1 MGRGRPIHGVAL
13 PIPWPNERVKCRIRP
28 LHERFRPV
36 AAVRRDELR
45 REKNGGNLRFLRL
58 REIKLQKTR

>member
-45 REKNGGNLRFLRL
+45 REKMA
-58 REIKLQKTR
+58 EICGSCACVK